1 MMLISYSLISL
12 LLLLLSMFVVVVVA
26 RRESVS
32 WLTGQ
37 SKSPSGQQGCDFCL
51 RQRFFFLLLFAVVFF
66 FFVPC
71 LFVAIFSN
79 NNSSSF
85 FSSFSLSP
93 YSLSLSLSL
102 FPSATAA
109 LSLDS
114 CSWRFLFYQLY
125 YSYSSCL
132 SLTHTLALS
141 LFFSYTS
148 GCLHMCVCV
157 RLAQLL
163 LLRGQVFCIIF
174 LVPLS
179 LAFNG
184 LTMSLL
190 HVNKKTLF
198 CALFAD
204 AVSICFFYFST
215 CCTELPDR
223 PRTLS
228 TFLRGIS
235 ITGWCVS

>member
-1 MMLISYSLISL
+1 MLISYSLISL

-85 FSSFSLSP
+85 FSSFSLSS

-102 FPSATAA
+102 S
-109 LSLDS
+109 LSHS
-114 CSWRFLFYQLY
+114 RSFTGFLLLTFFVLSIILQLQFLPLAH
-125 YSYSSCL
+125 S
-132 SLTHTLALS
+132 HTRAIS
-141 LFFSYTS
+141 FFL
-148 GCLHMCVCV
+148 LHEWVPAHVCVCAPCSIV
-157 RLAQLL
+157 IVAWPSVLHCFS
-163 LLRGQVFCIIF
+163 GPTVTCIQW
-174 LVPLS
+174 LNNVTV
-179 LAFNG
+179 A
-184 LTMSLL
+184 
-190 HVNKKTLF
+190 
-198 CALFAD
+198 
-204 AVSICFFYFST
+204 
-215 CCTELPDR
+215 R
-223 PRTLS
+223 
-228 TFLRGIS
+228 
-235 ITGWCVS
+235 